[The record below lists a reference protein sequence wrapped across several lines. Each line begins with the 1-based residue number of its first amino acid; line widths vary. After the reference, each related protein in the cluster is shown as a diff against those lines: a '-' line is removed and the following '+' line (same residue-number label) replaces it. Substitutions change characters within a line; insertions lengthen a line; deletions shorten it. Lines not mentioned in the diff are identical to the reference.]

1 VSCTSKSSAG
11 IVFDIEFTM
20 ICSFKPGMRV
30 CHQHHPVVHAAANLS
45 LTTKPPPARR
55 SIVAAAAASDPFGQL
70 PQPIAEPV
78 AYTKAFA
85 AVVLRHL
92 TESALDTAAEVSIQ
106 VAEAPKRMRQFAEE
120 VQDAADRELKG
131 FGQQQQ
137 RSLSSS
143 SSASSGQGSGS
154 NGSIMSNSASR
165 PDLEALVDDLRADI
179 AASRALLQ
187 QIRAGNTGSQAGTQ
201 STRR

>member
-1 VSCTSKSSAG
+1 
-11 IVFDIEFTM
+11 
-20 ICSFKPGMRV
+20 
-30 CHQHHPVVHAAANLS
+30 
-45 LTTKPPPARR
+45 
-55 SIVAAAAASDPFGQL
+55 
-70 PQPIAEPV
+70 V

-106 VAEAPKRMRQFAEE
+106 LAEAPKRMRQFAEE
-120 VQDAADRELKG
+120 VQDAADRELQG
-131 FGQQQQ
+131 SGQQQQ
-137 RSLSSS
+137 RLLSSS
-143 SSASSGQGSGS
+143 SSASSGKGSSSGS
-154 NGSIMSNSASR
+154 SMSSSAGR

-187 QIRAGNTGSQAGTQ
+187 QIRTGNTGSQAGTQ

>member
-1 VSCTSKSSAG
+1 MLSSKSG
-11 IVFDIEFTM
+11 L
-20 ICSFKPGMRV
+20 RL
-30 CHQHHPVVHAAANLS
+30 CHQHHPVAHTAANLS
-45 LTTKPPPARR
+45 PTTKPGPSRR

-85 AVVLRHL
+85 AVVLRYL
-92 TESALDTAAEVSIQ
+92 AESALDTAAEVSIQ
-106 VAEAPKRMRQFAEE
+106 LAEAPKRMRQFAEE
-120 VQDAADRELKG
+120 VQDAADRELQG
-131 FGQQQQ
+131 SGQQQQ
-137 RSLSSS
+137 RLLSSS
-143 SSASSGQGSGS
+143 SLASSVQGSSSSSGS
-154 NGSIMSNSASR
+154 SMSSSAGR
-165 PDLEALVDDLRADI
+165 PDLEAMVDDLRADI